1 MISNKHR
8 QNTPSQ
14 KWTITDTVLDTSRS
28 FINANRKKKTHQ
40 SLIYSSSTDTGYY
53 ISSNYEILTNVNYL
67 CNSEY
72 TNYQTMRVL
81 FTFIFRSVWCYLS
94 INNSSF
100 DDNNYSEEEEG
111 EKGCKMLS

>member
-1 MISNKHR
+1 MY
-8 QNTPSQ
+8 P
-14 KWTITDTVLDTSRS
+14 
-28 FINANRKKKTHQ
+28 
-40 SLIYSSSTDTGYY
+40 
-53 ISSNYEILTNVNYL
+53 VNYL

-100 DDNNYSEEEEG
+100 DDNNYSEEEKG
-111 EKGCKMLS
+111 EKGC